1 MHKILVIDDDTSICE
16 CLSMYLSE
24 EGYDTETA
32 NSGRQGLGTF
42 LRNRADLVILDVR
55 LPDIDGFEVLKE
67 IRSASKDVP
76 VIMISAFH
84 DPASVTKA
92 LKGGAFAYIPKPVN
106 IVAME
111 QAILDALKK

>member
-24 EGYDTETA
+24 EGYVTDTA
-32 NSGRQGLGTF
+32 NTGRQGLDAF
-42 LRNRADLVILDVR
+42 SQNRADLVILDVR
-55 LPDIDGFEVLKE
+55 LPDIDGFEVLKALK
-67 IRSASKDVP
+67 SAGKDVP

-92 LKGGAFAYIPKPVN
+92 LNGGAFAYIPKPVN
-106 IVAME
+106 IVTME
-111 QAILDALKK
+111 QAILDALKE